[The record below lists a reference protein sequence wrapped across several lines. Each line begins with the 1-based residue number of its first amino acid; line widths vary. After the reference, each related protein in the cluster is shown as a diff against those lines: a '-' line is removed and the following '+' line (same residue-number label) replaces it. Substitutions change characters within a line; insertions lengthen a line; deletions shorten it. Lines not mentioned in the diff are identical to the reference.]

1 MAVMSMA
8 LEDSGVFVTDFV
20 AGFDGPLPNSGAMR
34 ILGML

>member
-8 LEDSGVFVTDFV
+8 LEGSGVFVTDFV
-20 AGFDGPLPNSGAMR
+20 PDFGCQLPSSGVMR